1 MAIKKTL
8 HIKFKIE
15 LHEPH
20 TSKGVVKCLKTE
32 EIQGQFSAL
41 WVYYINNL
49 ISGCKYYVTNILND
63 FFLKMIFRPCYL
75 LFGKT
80 SI

>member
-1 MAIKKTL
+1 
-8 HIKFKIE
+8 
-15 LHEPH
+15 
-20 TSKGVVKCLKTE
+20 VVKCLITE

-49 ISGCKYYVTNILND
+49 ISRCKYYVTNILTD

-80 SI
+80 SIENNFRVLIIYTCYFTHK